1 MSDWEQIRQRFNR
14 RFAPCGI
21 EELPIDALPSG
32 KVRLIVQKG
41 WTIWLRFYTNTD
53 DGRNHLDYYAAHRLS
68 DDIHCR
74 MYADGEEES
83 LPAIVCMY
91 AIPKNATEEDVK
103 EARAQHFSRNQE
115 IEKLLEEKGF
125 VMTDQAHSRA
135 ILERYMSTHP
145 EK

>member
-1 MSDWEQIRQRFNR
+1 MSDWEQIRQQFNR
-14 RFAPCGI
+14 RFAHWDI
-21 EELPIDALPSG
+21 ELPVSALPPG
-32 KVRLIVQKG
+32 KVWLIVQKG
-41 WTIWLRFYTNTD
+41 WTIWSRFYTDTD

-68 DDIHCR
+68 DDSHCR

-83 LPAIVCMY
+83 LPAIGCMY